1 MRSKLRSSIVLTVV
15 AGLLIP
21 AFVTSVLTLEQRRQ
35 SLTREMR
42 SDHERLTNVLAL
54 GMQEP
59 LWNLTPQAGVPLF
72 DAVLDDPR
80 IVAISVRDS
89 HQHEFLARQLPDRRT
104 GAQLALERPV
114 VFQGQRI
121 GSVRLEMDD
130 GQLSNALAG
139 ERRLL
144 AGTVVAQLL
153 LSFILIVTLLQRRM
167 LAPIKRLMEDSS
179 RLARRE
185 LAEPF
190 VWKQP
195 DELGSLGA
203 SLEHTRQSLLAL
215 FSEIE
220 TKNRMLEE
228 DIRQRAATELEL
240 QGHRDH
246 LEDLVGERT
255 RELQDAKERADIANL
270 AKSKF
275 LSSMTHELRTP
286 LNAILGYAQ
295 ILRRERGLSELQ
307 SQGLGT
313 IQSSGEHL
321 LALIIDLLDLA
332 KIEAGK
338 FELVPEPVELAAFLA
353 DIAAIVRVKADQ
365 KELVFRCDAAADLPR
380 QASFDPKRLRQV
392 LLNLLGNAIKFTD
405 SGMVDLRVA
414 LARTHGDVATL
425 RFEIRDTGIGIDAA
439 RLDRIFQPF
448 EQVGD
453 PRRKFGGTGLG
464 LSISRQ
470 LVHAMGSD
478 ITVASEAG
486 RGSVFAFEIDA
497 PLTDVALAAAA
508 PECAV
513 VGYRGPRRR
522 VLVVD
527 DIDANRELLRDLL
540 QPLGFEVCMAANG
553 FDGVEQAIS
562 RRPDLIL
569 MDVVMPVMD
578 GIEAARRIRQL
589 PGLERTPIIAI
600 SASVAGETREAAVR
614 ARTDAFL
621 VKPVQHDLLLQRIAE
636 LLGLKLIH
644 DTPSDGAAT
653 RGSAPS
659 PAPPFADDD
668 ADPLALPAHELSALL
683 ELAREGDMRLIRQ
696 RADHIEGLD
705 QRFKGLADQ
714 LRQLAASFQSAAIL
728 ELVRRLAPRRTA

>member
-1 MRSKLRSSIVLTVV
+1 MRSKLRSSIVLMVV
-15 AGLLIP
+15 AGLLVP
-21 AFVTSVLTLEQRRQ
+21 ASVTSVLTLEQRNQ
-35 SLTREMR
+35 SLTRVMR
-42 SDHERLTNVLAL
+42 SDHERLTSVLAL

-59 LWNLTPQAGVPLF
+59 LWNLNPQAGVPLF
-72 DAVLDDPR
+72 DAILDDPR

-89 HQHEFLARQLPDRRT
+89 RQREFLARQYPSRRT
-104 GAQLALERPV
+104 GHQLVLERPV
-114 VFQGQRI
+114 VFQGQQI

-130 GQLSNALAG
+130 GQLASAIAG

-144 AGTVVAQLL
+144 AWTVVAQLL

-190 VWKQP
+190 VWKP
-195 DELGSLGA
+195 TDELGSLGA

-240 QGHRDH
+240 QGHREH
-246 LEDLVGERT
+246 LEDLVRERT
-255 RELQDAKERADIANL
+255 RELQDAKERADVANQ

-313 IQSSGEHL
+313 IQTSGEHL

-338 FELVPEPVELAAFLA
+338 FDLVPEPAALPAFLA
-353 DIAAIVRVKADQ
+353 DIADIVRVKADQ
-365 KELVFRCDAAADLPR
+365 KELVFRCESAADLPR
-380 QASFDPKRLRQV
+380 QALFDQRRLRQV

-405 SGMVDLRVA
+405 TGMVGLNVSRVRA
-414 LARTHGDVATL
+414 QGDIATI

-439 RLDRIFQPF
+439 RLDRIFEPF

-478 ITVASEAG
+478 ISVASEAG
-486 RGSVFAFEIDA
+486 RGSVFAFDVDM
-497 PLTDVALAAAA
+497 PVTDVPLSAAA
-508 PECAV
+508 PRSTV
-513 VGYRGPRRR
+513 VGYRGPRKR
-522 VLVVD
+522 VLIVD

-540 QPLGFEVCMAANG
+540 QPLGFEVCLAANG
-553 FDGVEQAIS
+553 FDGIEQAIS
-562 RRPDLIL
+562 RRPDIIL

-578 GIEAARRIRQL
+578 GIESSRRIRQL
-589 PGLERTPIIAI
+589 PGFERTPIIAI
-600 SASVAGETREAAVR
+600 SASVAGDTHEAAVR

-621 VKPVQHDLLLQRIAE
+621 VKPVQHEVLLQRIAD
-636 LLGLKLIH
+636 LLGLALVH
-644 DTPSDGAAT
+644 EPVPDGATAVA
-653 RGSAPS
+653 SES
-659 PAPPFADDD
+659 PAIDIDGD
-668 ADPLALPAHELSALL
+668 ADAVALPAHELSALL

-696 RADHIEGLD
+696 RADHIESLD

-714 LRQLAASFQSAAIL
+714 LRQLAASFQSAAIV
-728 ELVRRLAPRRTA
+728 ELVRRQAPRKTA